1 MSQLEPLGLDG
12 TCEAVYRAMLSGP
25 RLGVADLSRTLGLT
39 ESQVRVA
46 LDKLADMALLRPSQ
60 DNPGRLRPVRP
71 EVGLAVL
78 VRRQEEDLAERE
90 ARVALARSA
99 VTSFVAETSDLGADT
114 QDVYLRKLIGKDAVQ
129 ARMEVLAQREGVEF
143 LSVMPGGPVDPGL
156 LEASRSLDGKV
167 LASGATSRILY
178 QHSIRHDR
186 VTMAYATWMVE
197 QGAQVR
203 TAAILPLR
211 MVIVD
216 RCIAIVPMDT
226 LGDVEH
232 GAMEVTAEGVVTLLL
247 ALFEDTWQ
255 QATEIGSEPP
265 RDRLTGLSEVDR
277 QLLDLLADG
286 LTDEAAA
293 KRLGLS
299 VRTVRR
305 TMARLMRQLDA
316 TSRFEAGLKV
326 QREWL

>member
-1 MSQLEPLGLDG
+1 MSELEQLGLDG

-25 RLGVADLSRTLGLT
+25 GLGVVDLSRILGLT

-46 LDKLADMALLRPSQ
+46 LDKLADMALLRPSYE
-60 DNPGRLRPVRP
+60 NPGQLRPVPP
-71 EVGLAVL
+71 EVGLATL
-78 VRRQEEDLAERE
+78 VRRQEQDLAERE
-90 ARVALARSA
+90 TKVARARNA

-114 QDVYLRKLIGKDAVQ
+114 QDEYLKKLIGKDAVQ
-129 ARMEVLAQREGVEF
+129 ARMEVLADRAGVEF

-167 LASGATSRILY
+167 LASGTGSRILY

-186 VTMAYATWMVE
+186 ATMAYAKWMVE
-197 QGAQVR
+197 RGAQVR

-216 RCIAIVPMDT
+216 RCIAIVPMDI
-226 LGDVEH
+226 LGDVGT
-232 GAMEVTAEGVVTLLL
+232 GAIEVTAEGIVTQLL
-247 ALFEDTWQ
+247 ALFDDTWQ

-265 RDRLTGLSEVDR
+265 SDRLTGLSQVDR

-286 LTDEAAA
+286 MTDEAAA

-305 TMARLMRQLDA
+305 NMARLMRQLDA

-326 QREWL
+326 QRKWL

>member
-1 MSQLEPLGLDG
+1 
-12 TCEAVYRAMLSGP
+12 
-25 RLGVADLSRTLGLT
+25 
-39 ESQVRVA
+39 
-46 LDKLADMALLRPSQ
+46 
-60 DNPGRLRPVRP
+60 VRP

-78 VRRQEEDLAERE
+78 VRRQEKDLAERE
-90 ARVALARSA
+90 AKVVQARSA
-99 VTSFVAETSDLGADT
+99 VTDFVAETSDLGTDS
-114 QDVYLRKLIGKDAVQ
+114 QDVYLQKYVGKDAVQ

-143 LSVMPGGPVDPGL
+143 LSVMPGGPVDADL

-167 LASGATSRILY
+167 LASGSTSRVLY

-186 VTMAYATWMVE
+186 ATMAYANWMVE
-197 QGAQVR
+197 RGAQVR
-203 TAAILPLR
+203 TAAVLPLR

-216 RCIAIVPMDT
+216 RSIALVPMDT
-226 LGDVEH
+226 ISGIGH
-232 GAMEVTAEGVVTLLL
+232 GAVEVTAEGIVTLLL
-247 ALFEDTWQ
+247 ALFEETWQ
-255 QATEIGSEPP
+255 QATEIGSKPQ
-265 RDRLTGLSEVDR
+265 RDRLTGLSETDR
-277 QLLDLLADG
+277 RLLNLLADG

-326 QREWL
+326 QRDWL